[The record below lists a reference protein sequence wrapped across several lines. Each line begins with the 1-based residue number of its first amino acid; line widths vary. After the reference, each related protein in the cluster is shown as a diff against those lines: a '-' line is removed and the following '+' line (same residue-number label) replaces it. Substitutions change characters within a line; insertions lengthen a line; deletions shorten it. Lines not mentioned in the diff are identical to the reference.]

1 MSLVDV
7 TRLELTS
14 ADRSVLADCSLTI
27 RPGERVGLVGRSGS
41 GKTALAHALFGHTR
55 TGIARTG
62 GSVRVAGHDPFTAAG
77 ARRVRG
83 RAAAYVPQ
91 DCASALPAERRIGWL
106 LDRAARRAGVPR
118 AGLAPARDAVM
129 GSLGLDPGLARAFP
143 HQVSGGQAQRVAL
156 ATALLAGAE
165 LLVLDEPTS
174 GLDPRA
180 AADLVRLLRRGT
192 GAVAMLLIS
201 HDHDI
206 VAEVTT
212 RRLAME
218 KGGLAVGPSDRPA
231 RPFSPPAPA
240 PAASPRRSA
249 EPPRPG
255 GAALLRAEG
264 ITAGHGAE
272 PVLRGTDLELRAGE
286 CVAVMGPSGV
296 GKTTLARVLAGGLA
310 PDAGRLWLREEP
322 CPWPVTRRRGGDR
335 LLVAHVDQD
344 SRGALNPRETVAV
357 ALRRARRAALRRGL
371 VPEPAAELLRAVALP
386 AASAGRVPGELSGGE
401 RQRVNLARALAA
413 APQVLL
419 CDEVTAS
426 LDPDTER
433 RVLALLAELRTERDL
448 AVLLITHSAAV
459 AATADRVLELRHGL
473 LVPAVRHRDR
483 ERV

>member
-1 MSLVDV
+1 M
-7 TRLELTS
+7 
-14 ADRSVLADCSLTI
+14 TI

-55 TGIARTG
+55 SGITRTG
-62 GSVRVAGHDPFTAAG
+62 GSVRVAGHDPFTTAG
-77 ARRVRG
+77 ACRVRG

-91 DCASALPAERRIGWL
+91 DCASALPAERRVGWV

-118 AGLAPARDAVM
+118 DGLPTAREAVM
-129 GSLGLDPGLARAFP
+129 GDLGLDPGLARAFP
-143 HQVSGGQAQRVAL
+143 HQISGGQAQRVAL
-156 ATALLAGAE
+156 ATALLAGSE

-174 GLDPRA
+174 GLDARA
-180 AADLVRLLRRGT
+180 AAELVRLLRRGA

-206 VAEVTT
+206 VAELTT
-212 RRLAME
+212 RRLTVEA
-218 KGGLAVGPSDRPA
+218 GSLGDGPLDGLDRPG
-231 RPFSPPAPA
+231 PPAPE
-240 PAASPRRSA
+240 PLAAVRLPA
-249 EPPRPG
+249 EPPRPA
-255 GAALLRAEG
+255 GAPLLRAEG
-264 ITAGHGAE
+264 VTAGHGGE
-272 PVLRGTDLELRAGE
+272 PALRGTDLDLRAGE
-286 CVAVMGPSGV
+286 CVAVVGPSGV
-296 GKTTLARVLAGGLA
+296 GKTTLARVLAGGLV

-357 ALRRARRAALRRGL
+357 ALRRARRAALRCGL

-386 AASAGRVPGELSGGE
+386 ATAAGRLPGELSGGE

-426 LDPDTER
+426 LDPETEQ
-433 RVLALLAELRTERDL
+433 RVLALLAELRIERDL
-448 AVLLITHSAAV
+448 AVLLITHRAAV

-473 LVPAVRHRDR
+473 LVPPARSRD
-483 ERV
+483 